1 MLRFDLIT
9 LFPRMAE
16 GFLQES
22 MLGQAAK
29 NELLEIGVHDL
40 RDWSQNK
47 HQTADDRPFGGGPG
61 MVLSPEPLFL
71 SIEEVSTP
79 GAEVIFLCPDGEP
92 LSTPM
97 ARELAQKEHIVL
109 VSGHYEG
116 IDQRVRDHLVTREV
130 SIGDYVLTN
139 GTLPAC
145 VLIDCVA
152 RYVPGVLGEEKSL
165 TQDSFSGTFLGFP
178 QFTRPADYRGMKV
191 PEVLLSGNH
200 AAIEAWRQEQSLLKT
215 QQRRPD
221 LLERAAKAAPPDEK
235 SPH

>member
-1 MLRFDLIT
+1 MRFDLIT

-16 GFLQES
+16 GYLQES

-29 NELLEIGVHDL
+29 KSLLEIGVHDL

-47 HQTADDRPFGGGPG
+47 HKTADDRPFGGGAG
-61 MVLSPEPLFL
+61 MLLSPEPLFL
-71 SIEEVSTP
+71 SIEEVATP
-79 GAEVIFLCPDGEP
+79 GAEVIYLCPDGEP
-92 LSTPM
+92 LNTPLV
-97 ARELAQKEHIVL
+97 RELAAKEHLVL

-116 IDQRVRDHLVTREV
+116 IDQRVRDTLITREV

-165 TQDSFSGTFLGFP
+165 TQDSFHGTFLGFP
-178 QFTRPADYRGMKV
+178 QFTRPAEYRGMKV
-191 PEVLLSGNH
+191 PDVLLSGDH
-200 AAIEAWRQEQSLLKT
+200 AKIAAWRREQSYLKT
-215 QQRRPD
+215 KERRPD
-221 LLERAAKAAPPDEK
+221 LLENTDTEGP
-235 SPH
+235 

>member
-1 MLRFDLIT
+1 MRFDLIT

-16 GFLQES
+16 GYLQES

-29 NELLEIGVHDL
+29 KGLLEIGVHDL

-47 HQTADDRPFGGGPG
+47 HKTADDRPFGGGAG
-61 MVLSPEPLFL
+61 MLLSPEPLFL
-71 SIEEVSTP
+71 SIEEVATP
-79 GAEVIFLCPDGEP
+79 GAEVIYLCPDGEP
-92 LSTPM
+92 LNTPLV
-97 ARELAQKEHIVL
+97 RELAAKEHLVL

-116 IDQRVRDHLVTREV
+116 IDQRVRDTLITREV

-165 TQDSFSGTFLGFP
+165 TQDSFHDTFLGFP
-178 QFTRPADYRGMKV
+178 QFTRPAEYRGMKV
-191 PEVLLSGNH
+191 PDVLLSGDH
-200 AAIEAWRQEQSLLKT
+200 AKIAAWRREQSYLKT
-215 QQRRPD
+215 KERRPD
-221 LLERAAKAAPPDEK
+221 LLENTDTEGPQ
-235 SPH
+235 

>member
-1 MLRFDLIT
+1 MRFDLIT

-16 GFLQES
+16 GYLQES

-29 NELLEIGVHDL
+29 KGLLEIGVHDL

-47 HQTADDRPFGGGPG
+47 HKTADDRPFGGGAG

-71 SIEEVSTP
+71 SIEEVATP
-79 GAEVIFLCPDGEP
+79 GAEVIYLCPDGEQLCTP
-92 LSTPM
+92 LVK
-97 ARELAQKEHIVL
+97 ELAQKEHLVL

-116 IDQRVRDHLVTREV
+116 IDQRVRDALITREV

-165 TQDSFSGTFLGFP
+165 TQDSFHDTFLGFP
-178 QFTRPADYRGMKV
+178 QFTRPAEYRGMKV
-191 PEVLLSGNH
+191 PEVLLSGDH
-200 AAIEAWRQEQSLLKT
+200 AKIAAWRQEQSISKT
-215 QQRRPD
+215 KERRPD
-221 LLERAAKAAPPDEK
+221 LLNDSEGPQ
-235 SPH
+235 

>member
-1 MLRFDLIT
+1 MRFDLIT

-16 GFLQES
+16 GYLQES

-29 NELLEIGVHDL
+29 KGLLEIGVHDL

-47 HQTADDRPFGGGPG
+47 HKTADDRPFGGGAG
-61 MVLSPEPLFL
+61 MLLSPEPLFL
-71 SIEEVSTP
+71 SIEEVATP
-79 GAEVIFLCPDGEP
+79 GAEVIYLCPDGEP
-92 LSTPM
+92 LNTPLV
-97 ARELAQKEHIVL
+97 RELAAKEHLVL

-116 IDQRVRDHLVTREV
+116 IDQRVRDTLITREV

-165 TQDSFSGTFLGFP
+165 TQDSFHGTFLGFP
-178 QFTRPADYRGMKV
+178 QFTRPAEYRGMKV
-191 PEVLLSGNH
+191 PDVLLSGDH
-200 AAIEAWRQEQSLLKT
+200 AKIAAWRREQSYLKT
-215 QQRRPD
+215 KERRPD
-221 LLERAAKAAPPDEK
+221 LLENTDTEGPQ
-235 SPH
+235 